1 MVIPQAAGGCTGSP
15 TLQAP
20 TVVLGPPV
28 AIRAPLVVVALV
40 VGARILLVNRDRLP
54 DIDTAGAAVVAV
66 MGVAAG
72 VAVVSVVARHLV
84 SLLL

>member
-1 MVIPQAAGGCTGSP
+1 
-15 TLQAP
+15 
-20 TVVLGPPV
+20 VLGPPV

-40 VGARILLVNRDRLP
+40 IGTCILLVNRDRLP
-54 DIDTAGAAVVAV
+54 DIDTAGSAVAAVV
-66 MGVAAG
+66 GVAAG